1 MMEGVVLEGTGWRAT
16 LNGYSIAGKTG
27 TAQKIDPATGRYSKS
42 HYIASFTGFAPVNN
56 PALTVVVILDSPVG
70 PHEGGDVS
78 APVFARVAQQVLAYW
93 NVPHDLEVQDPKK
106 FALRAKA
113 RPVDLNEGSEQR
125 VSSESEEVAVQD
137 AHLVPPPIATPRVPQ
152 PLEAK
157 TSRVVPPSPAVSLSA
172 GNAQTR
178 VSPLPAAPSPATGT
192 IVLDTAGGVLV
203 PDFSGKPLRAALEQ
217 AESIGIELEIS
228 GSGVAETQSP
238 PAGSRIPHGGHVSV
252 RFGR

>member
-1 MMEGVVLEGTGWRAT
+1 MKRMMEGVVLEGTGRKAI

-56 PALTVVVILDSPVG
+56 PALVVLVILDSPVG
-70 PHEGGDVS
+70 PHEGGQVS

-93 NVPHDLEVQDPKK
+93 NVPHDIEVQDPKK
-106 FALRAKA
+106 FVLRAKA
-113 RPVDLNEGSEQR
+113 KEVDVTEGSEQR
-125 VSSESEEVAVQD
+125 IVAEAEQ
-137 AHLVPPPIATPRVPQ
+137 PNATH
-152 PLEAK
+152 E
-157 TSRVVPPSPAVSLSA
+157 PSLPGPTP
-172 GNAQTR
+172 GNAENHAAPLPTAAASSNRGQPPAP
-178 VSPLPAAPSPATGT
+178 VSPSSSADSMPTKGT
-192 IVLDTAGGVLV
+192 IVLDTAGGVVV

-217 AESIGIELEIS
+217 AENMGIEMEIT
-228 GSGVAETQSP
+228 GSGVAESQSP

>member
-1 MMEGVVLEGTGWRAT
+1 
-16 LNGYSIAGKTG
+16 
-27 TAQKIDPATGRYSKS
+27 
-42 HYIASFTGFAPVNN
+42 
-56 PALTVVVILDSPVG
+56 VVILDSPVG

-137 AHLVPPPIATPRVPQ
+137 AHLVPPPIATPRAPQ
-152 PLEAK
+152 PPESK

-178 VSPLPAAPSPATGT
+178 VSPLPGAAPSPATGT